1 MRRFCT
7 VICAA
12 MMLGAATPEVGVAQ
26 GPAAPFVM
34 QLADSL
40 LAIDSGGNDSR
51 ANGDESMDT
60 AEMHRAEAVS
70 YEIDPLA
77 AVVPYGPGERLDY
90 KVKVGIFNAGHA
102 HMEVLGIDSVRGEP
116 TYHVEM
122 ALKGSLLFGALKVE
136 DYWSSWID
144 TRLIMSRRFIS
155 DVSNTGHSSYRSFE
169 FYPDEMYWEQT
180 DEGVFGELA
189 TALPLDDISFIY
201 FVRSLPLEVGKTYT
215 FPRYFKKDGNPVILK
230 VERRDVRE
238 TPAGTFNTIVVRPTI
253 KTSGLF
259 SEGGEAELHFTDD
272 ENRYLVYMRVG
283 MSVVGSIT
291 MHLESI
297 VPGTPI
303 HSGAAAW

>member
-1 MRRFCT
+1 
-7 VICAA
+7 

-26 GPAAPFVM
+26 GPAAPSVM

-77 AVVPYGPGERLDY
+77 AVVHYGPGERLDY
-90 KVKVGIFNAGHA
+90 KGKVGIFNAGHA

-215 FPRYFKKDGNPVILK
+215 LPRYFKKDGNPVILK